1 MDGRAHLTVVDAPAA
16 DADGASDPD
25 VAVRRPRRRPPGWIV
40 AGLVVVLVV
49 CVQWLVVEPATVR
62 GDSMAPTLRPGEHL
76 AIDKLTY
83 RFRAPRVGELVI
95 AHDPSGGGT
104 IVKRVV
110 AVGGD
115 SVGIEDGA
123 LVRNGHPVVESYT
136 DKDGMDG
143 YFHGPVSVRSGFV
156 FLLGDNRA
164 TSVDSR
170 SFGPVSIN
178 AIEGRVVAQ
187 LWPPRSLTG

>member
-1 MDGRAHLTVVDAPAA
+1 MDGRAQLTVIADTPAA
-16 DADGASDPD
+16 EASGASASAL
-25 VAVRRPRRRPPGWIV
+25 AVRRRRRRPPGWIV
-40 AGLVVVLVV
+40 AGLVLALVV

-95 AHDPSGGGT
+95 AHNPSGGGT

-115 SVGIEDGA
+115 SVGIEDGI
-123 LVRNGHPVVESYT
+123 LVRNGRRVVEDYT
-136 DKDGMDG
+136 SKDGMDG
-143 YFHGPVSVRSGFV
+143 YFHGPDAVPSGFV

-170 SFGPVSIN
+170 SFGPVSID
-178 AIEGRVVAQ
+178 AIEGRVV
-187 LWPPRSLTG
+187 G

>member
-1 MDGRAHLTVVDAPAA
+1 MDGRAQLTVVDAAA
-16 DADGASDPD
+16 AEADGASEPRAID
-25 VAVRRPRRRPPGWIV
+25 RRRRRRPPRWIV
-40 AGLVVVLVV
+40 AGLVVVVGACLH
-49 CVQWLVVEPATVR
+49 WLVVEPATVR

-83 RFRAPRVGELVI
+83 RFRSPHVGELVT

-115 SVGIEDGA
+115 SVGIEDGV
-123 LVRNGHPVVESYT
+123 LVRNGQPVVEDYT

-143 YFHGPVSVRSGFV
+143 YFHGPVAVPPGFV

-170 SFGPVSIN
+170 SFGPVALD
-178 AIEGRVVAQ
+178 AIEGRVV
-187 LWPPRSLTG
+187 G